1 MRLPVFKKCLVVG
14 VRYRAPFERM
24 VAASVAPYD
33 GLILER
39 EPHNP
44 HDSGAVKV
52 LHGSTHI
59 GYVQRDVAALLSG
72 LMDSGIFYMATTVK
86 NCRNSIVVN
95 IHPIDPPK
103 DEKVVEYQAPLEVA
117 EC

>member
-1 MRLPVFKKCLVVG
+1 MKLPVFKKCLVVG
-14 VRYRAPFERM
+14 VRYRTPFERT

-39 EPHNP
+39 EPHNS

-59 GYVQRDVAALLSG
+59 GYVQRDVAAPLSR
-72 LMDSGIFYMATTVK
+72 LMDNGIFYMATVVK
-86 NCRNSIVVN
+86 NCRSSIIVN

-103 DEKVVEYQAPLEVA
+103 HEKVTKEQAPLEVV
-117 EC
+117 E

>member
-1 MRLPVFKKCLVVG
+1 MKLPVFKKCLVVG
-14 VRYRAPFERM
+14 VRYRAPIARAI
-24 VAASVAPYD
+24 AASVAPCD

-44 HDSGAVKV
+44 HDSCAVKV

-59 GYVQRDVAALLSG
+59 GYVQREVAAPLSR
-72 LMDSGIFYMATTVK
+72 LMDSGLFYIATTVK
-86 NCRNSIVVN
+86 NYGNAIVVN

-103 DEKVVEYQAPLEVA
+103 HEETVAQQAPLEVVG
-117 EC
+117 

>member
-1 MRLPVFKKCLVVG
+1 MKLPVFKKCLVVG

-44 HDSGAVKV
+44 YDSGAVKV

-59 GYVQRDVAALLSG
+59 GYVERDVAATLSR
-72 LMDSGIFYMATTVK
+72 LMDSGVFYMATTVK
-86 NCRNSIVVN
+86 NRRNSIIVN

-103 DEKVVEYQAPLEVA
+103 HEKVVKQQAPLEAVK
-117 EC
+117 